1 MEVQPTPGSAV
12 IASSEPQ
19 REKPALPQEAPARA
33 APVTKPTQQQVK
45 EAVEQIQR
53 NNVASSTDLQ
63 FSVDGATGRTIVSI
77 VDAETGEVVRQIPTE
92 EIMKMARSLERMQGL
107 LFTGKA

>member
-12 IASSEPQ
+12 IAVSEPQ
-19 REKPALPQEAPARA
+19 REKPALPQEAPRP
-33 APVTKPTQQQVK
+33 APATKPTQQQVK

-63 FSVDGATGRTIVSI
+63 FSVDSATGRTIVSI